1 MSGTPLSL
9 DTSALLR
16 AYLVREPYSRF
27 VLSRVQAADLNVVSR
42 LAQLEMHS
50 ALIRRQHRDHPAR
63 LKPAEVAVLL
73 ADFERDWET
82 LAVVEL
88 SVEVMARAFNLIQSY
103 AQAGLRS
110 LDAIH
115 LACALKA
122 REAWD
127 TLEML
132 TFDGRQAAVA
142 RQLGLNVVTLLPDPP
157 HL

>member
-1 MSGTPLSL
+1 M
-9 DTSALLR
+9 R
-16 AYLVREPYSRF
+16 AATV
-27 VLSRVQAADLNVVSR
+27 NVASR
-42 LAQLEMHS
+42 LAYLETYS
-50 ALIRRQHRDHPAR
+50 ALIQRQHRDHSAR

-88 SVEVMARAFNLIQSY
+88 SAAVMERAANLIRSH

-115 LACALKA
+115 LACALET
-122 REAWD
+122 REAWGS
-127 TLEML
+127 LEVL
-132 TFDGRQAAVA
+132 TFDQRQGAVA
-142 RQLGLNVVTLLPDPP
+142 RELGLAVVVLPPDPI